1 MRHTEIRART
11 FGFKS
16 MTLREL
22 VEKYLAIAG
31 GFSFLAPLADFGM
44 EGKEIESILG
54 AFDEDYHIS
63 RYIHFIQVSGP
74 AYTINGFEQT
84 HVSMDEE
91 IQSIL

>member
-1 MRHTEIRART
+1 
-11 FGFKS
+11 

-22 VEKYLAIAG
+22 VEKYLTIAG

-44 EGKEIESILG
+44 ERKEAERVFG

-63 RYIHFIQVSGP
+63 RYIHFTQVSGP
-74 AYTINGFEQT
+74 AYSISGFEQT

-91 IQSIL
+91 IQAIL